1 MGKHNIRYFF
11 HEGLSNMFS
20 HGFMSF
26 AAIGITVACLLI
38 MGTFTL
44 VAVNANQ
51 QLRDMER
58 DNEILAYVDESYT
71 TQQARMLQ
79 KEIEA
84 QPNVASAAF
93 ITKEEATRNFQEKY
107 ADESAFQDLD
117 PEIFRDRYAV
127 KTVDIRLT
135 GETKA
140 AVEKVE
146 GIAEVTAYE
155 AFSDGLITVRNIATV
170 VCVTLIVVLLVVS
183 VFIMSNTIKL
193 TTFDRREEIAIMR
206 MVGATNGFI
215 RWPFVYE
222 GFLLGITG
230 AVAAFLLQWT
240 LYEAVARGV
249 ENSDALQLINVMSFQ
264 ELWVPVAVTFLIAGI
279 AVGVGG
285 SLAAIRRFLQV

>member
-1 MGKHNIRYFF
+1 MGRHNFRYFV
-11 HEGLSNMFS
+11 HEGVSNMFS

-26 AAIGITVACLLI
+26 AAVGVTVACLLI
-38 MGTFTL
+38 MGTFSL

-79 KEIEA
+79 SQIEA
-84 QPNVASAAF
+84 QPNVASATF
-93 ITKEEATRNFQEKY
+93 ITKEEATRKFQEKY
-107 ADESAFQDLD
+107 TDEAAFQDLD

-140 AVEKVE
+140 AVEKVK

-155 AFSDGLITVRNIATV
+155 EFSNGLITVRNIATV
-170 VCVTLIVVLLVVS
+170 VCAALIVVLLVVS

-222 GFLLGITG
+222 GFMLGVTG
-230 AVAAFLLQWT
+230 AVSAFLLQWT

-249 ENSDALQLINVMSFQ
+249 KSSDTLQLIDVVSFQ
-264 ELWVPVAVTFLIAGI
+264 ELWVPVAVTFLVAGI
-279 AVGVGG
+279 LVGVGG